1 MHVGILGGT
10 GPAGRGVA
18 VRLAEAGVRVTIGS
32 RDAERAERVVAD
44 VVARWPGADL
54 DVHGA
59 DNEEAAAA
67 ELVVVATPWDSAVAT
82 VRSLR
87 DPLSGKVVVSMAN
100 ALVKE
105 GREMLALIPPRGS
118 VAAAVQAALPD
129 SLVAAAF
136 HHLPASEMED
146 LESGLE
152 ADVLVCAD
160 HPEATA
166 ATVELVAK
174 DARAAAARRREPEP
188 GRRDRGVHRG
198 LHHPQH
204 PPQGAFDAEDPR
216 YLAVRLYDTARREV
230 VAFEP
235 GPMVTM
241 YSCGI
246 TPYDA
251 AHLGHAAVYLYFDM
265 LQRRLQDAG
274 HETKC
279 VRNVTDVDDDILRKA
294 RELGVHYLDLAAEE
308 MARFDAEMGL
318 LNLLPVYSEPRA
330 TSAISEILSLI
341 GEALEGGHA
350 YESGGS
356 VYFSVAS
363 FADFGRIS
371 GYDRAHMLV
380 LAAEHGGRPDDPN
393 KRDPLDFVLWQP
405 SLPDEPAWESRWGPG
420 RPGWHIECSAL
431 VLRELGETI
440 DIHGGGRDLVF
451 PHHECETAQSE
462 SVTGKPF
469 VRLWFH
475 VGLVGLHGTKMSKSL
490 GNLVFVGDLC
500 KEWDPAAVRLA
511 LLAHHYREDWDW
523 RTDEDMPAAA
533 ARVALWR
540 SAPAGDGRAGLSAV
554 RAALDDDL
562 DTPAALRAL
571 DEEATAGRPV
581 VEGARLLGIDL

>member
-1 MHVGILGGT
+1 M
-10 GPAGRGVA
+10 
-18 VRLAEAGVRVTIGS
+18 
-32 RDAERAERVVAD
+32 
-44 VVARWPGADL
+44 
-54 DVHGA
+54 
-59 DNEEAAAA
+59 
-67 ELVVVATPWDSAVAT
+67 
-82 VRSLR
+82 
-87 DPLSGKVVVSMAN
+87 
-100 ALVKE
+100 
-105 GREMLALIPPRGS
+105 
-118 VAAAVQAALPD
+118 Q
-129 SLVAAAF
+129 
-136 HHLPASEMED
+136 
-146 LESGLE
+146 
-152 ADVLVCAD
+152 
-160 HPEATA
+160 
-166 ATVELVAK
+166 
-174 DARAAAARRREPEP
+174 
-188 GRRDRGVHRG
+188 
-198 LHHPQH
+198 
-204 PPQGAFDAEDPR
+204 
-216 YLAVRLYDTARREV
+216 LYDTARREV
-230 VAFEP
+230 VEFEP
-235 GPMVTM
+235 GPLVTM

-265 LQRRLQDAG
+265 LQRRLRDAG
-274 HETKC
+274 HETKV

-341 GEALEGGHA
+341 GAALEGGFA

-356 VYFSVAS
+356 VYFSVAT
-363 FADFGRIS
+363 FPEFGRIS
-371 GYDRAHMLV
+371 GFDRDPHAG
-380 LAAEHGGRPDDPN
+380 AGSRARRATPEDPN

-462 SVTGKPF
+462 SVTGQRF

-475 VGLVGLHGTKMSKSL
+475 VGLVGLDGTKMSKSL

-533 ARVALWR
+533 ARLALWR
-540 SAPAGDGRAGLSAV
+540 SAPEGDGSAGSGCGAGGPRRRPRHARRTARARRGGHGRAARWRTGRGCSASPSEGTRWTGPARVVQYPWWTTYGARIRPIGRQSRKGCTMPGVISVGLPDGSTRELTEGTTGLQLAQVHRVPAGQGGRGGHGGRPRGGPRGTPARRRAGGH
-554 RAALDDDL
+554 RHRP
-562 DTPAALRAL
+562 TPRPAARSCGIRPR
-571 DEEATAGRPV
+571 TSWRRRCAGCGP
-581 VEGARLLGIDL
+581 ARSTPSAR